1 MQEQPKKFTIL
12 NLDLSAVHAEP
23 VSHQLEVVDVPHRK
37 RSPRFFFPLKNSR
50 VHQAV
55 APGSVGDV
63 MRMTSVELDQL
74 TNARSLAHMATK
86 SARRRGSVSHD
97 RTSTDDHSPRYG
109 KIEQQFLPKETATR
123 GVVPQRAHKIVV
135 RNGRLVDVT
144 EEEED
149 KMAITAVKKAEEHAR
164 ERAVLGGAGSPLK
177 SPRLAEAQLERVL
190 LPRSPR
196 GSAGYA
202 PSPRSRS
209 SQNGPSPEHPFVGAA
224 VSAVPVAVSFREIR
238 AAAVEVFSVHVEP
251 VEIVE
256 VEAHTVETVSI
267 MEPVAFHVE
276 PVRVTSMV
284 VETVEVQTT
293 HAPVAMAS
301 PASPPHGAAPLSRVS
316 GSIETVDGA
325 SHPILSLDFTDR
337 EMSDTDLVPELAK
350 LPDDRTLVL
359 LLSGNDMLREGAEEL
374 NRLFLEGKRVQS
386 LQLQWNLLGSEGAAA
401 LVPGLS
407 ATKFLKF
414 VDLTGNE
421 LEEEG
426 AIALAAG
433 LKENRSIQ
441 SLVIPE
447 NQIGNE
453 GITVIAHALKQNT
466 TLQTLDVSNNN
477 IFEEGA
483 SFLGSV
489 LEQHNRTLVELRLTG
504 NSLRNDGAAALARAV
519 AVHPK
524 LEHLECRNCV
534 IDDQGIIDLCQ
545 AVVGNPAN
553 VFEYMDLSL
562 NNFSIRSELFM
573 QDLLM
578 SVTCKAD
585 VHWKELDASRLFE
598 IEEIDQIV
606 DHFGVAT
613 IIDKYLKEETL
624 LPLIPFDVLLPNISF
639 NDPELSDG
647 LVSNVLD
654 KLHTSRTLFIRGMDL
669 LNILL
674 YHLTSSDA
682 IITTIT
688 ENHVIDSIFAR
699 LGSFVEILTSAKYN
713 NVHGT
718 ARSRPRLGFVRFKTL
733 ELLVNLMKFNNPHLH
748 EQLVEHRVISHL
760 LDLMFEWPDNNFV
773 HHQIKDLIVIIL
785 YSQSEILL
793 TDLLIT
799 ARLPQRIMEVYQP
812 QTALDVGFHKGF
824 FGHLTEMANY
834 VSTSL
839 PTFHYM
845 ATYTDWAVWDRF
857 VAGPLEAT
865 NQILESSYDGCDPT
879 ET

>member
-1 MQEQPKKFTIL
+1 MCP
-12 NLDLSAVHAEP
+12 S
-23 VSHQLEVVDVPHRK
+23 VSSRPGEGFF
-37 RSPRFFFPLKNSR
+37 SPLTFPLAA
-50 VHQAV
+50 QPA
-55 APGSVGDV
+55 SVGDV

-74 TNARSLAHMATK
+74 TNARSLAHMVTK

-97 RTSTDDHSPRYG
+97 RSSAEEHSPRYG

-164 ERAVLGGAGSPLK
+164 ERAILGSSPLK
-177 SPRLAEAQLERVL
+177 SPRLAEAQLERLV

-196 GSAGYA
+196 GSGYV
-202 PSPRSRS
+202 PSPRGRN
-209 SQNGPSPEHPFVGAA
+209 SQTTAQSPDHAFVPSALPI
-224 VSAVPVAVSFREIR
+224 AVSFREIR
-238 AAAVEVFSVHVEP
+238 AAAAEVFSVHVEP
-251 VEIVE
+251 LEVME

-276 PVRVTSMV
+276 PVRHTSMV
-284 VETVEVQTT
+284 VESVEVQTSGPPSPQ
-293 HAPVAMAS
+293 APS
-301 PASPPHGAAPLSRVS
+301 PTRLSRASNSV
-316 GSIETVDGA
+316 ETIDGA

-337 EMSDTDLVPELAK
+337 EMSDTELVPELAK
-350 LPDDRTLVL
+350 LPEDRTLVL

-374 NRLFLEGKRVQS
+374 NRLFLSGKRVQS

-433 LKENRSIQ
+433 LKDNRSIQ

-466 TLQTLDVSNNN
+466 TLQTLDASNNN

-483 SFLGSV
+483 AFLGSV

-504 NSLRNDGAAALARAV
+504 NSLRNEGAAALARAIK
-519 AVHPK
+519 VHPK
-524 LEHLECRNCV
+524 LEHIECRNCV

-545 AVVGNPAN
+545 AVMENPAN

-562 NNFSIRSELFM
+562 NNFSIRSELYM

-578 SVTCKAD
+578 STTCKAD

-613 IIDKYLKEETL
+613 IIDKYLREETL

-647 LVSNVLD
+647 LVGNVLD

-699 LGSFVEILTSAKYN
+699 LHSFVEILTSSKYN

-718 ARSRPRLGFVRFKTL
+718 ASSRPRLGFVRFKTL

-793 TDLLIT
+793 TDLLVT

-845 ATYTDWAVWDRF
+845 ATYSDWAIWDRF

-865 NQILESSYDGCDPT
+865 NQILESSYEGCDPT
-879 ET
+879 EA

>member
-1 MQEQPKKFTIL
+1 MPAAAAT
-12 NLDLSAVHAEP
+12 S
-23 VSHQLEVVDVPHRK
+23 
-37 RSPRFFFPLKNSR
+37 
-50 VHQAV
+50 
-55 APGSVGDV
+55 GDV
-63 MRMTSVELDQL
+63 MRMSSVELDHL
-74 TNARSLAHMATK
+74 TTAQALAHMVTK
-86 SARRRGSVSHD
+86 SARRRGSVSHEPEQ
-97 RTSTDDHSPRYG
+97 SPRYG
-109 KIEQQFLPKETATR
+109 KIEQQFLPKEVAAR
-123 GVVPQRAHKIVV
+123 GVVPMRAHKIVV

-164 ERAVLGGAGSPLK
+164 ERVSLSISPLK
-177 SPRLAEAQLERVL
+177 SPRVVEQLERVL

-196 GSAGYA
+196 GSAGYV
-202 PSPRSRS
+202 PSPRGRT
-209 SQNGPSPEHPFVGAA
+209 SQGSTPSPTGMPEREHHVLAA
-224 VSAVPVAVSFREIR
+224 PVAVSFREIR
-238 AAAVEVFSVHVEP
+238 AAAAEVFSVHVEP
-251 VEIVE
+251 AEVVEM
-256 VEAHTVETVSI
+256 EAHTVETVSI
-267 MEPVAFHVE
+267 MEAVAFHVE
-276 PVRVTSMV
+276 PIRHTSMV
-284 VETVEVQTT
+284 VETVEINTT
-293 HAPVAMAS
+293 VAQVAS
-301 PASPPHGAAPLSRVS
+301 VMSTSPRALSRAS
-316 GSIETVDGA
+316 GSVETVDGA
-325 SHPILSLDFTDR
+325 LHPILSLDFTDR
-337 EMSDTDLVPELAK
+337 EMSDAELVPELAK

-359 LLSGNDMLREGAEEL
+359 LLNGNDMLREGAEEL
-374 NRLFLEGKRVQS
+374 NRLLLAGKRVQS

-401 LVPGLS
+401 LVPGLT
-407 ATKFLKF
+407 ATKFLRF

-433 LKENRSIQ
+433 LKENHSIQ

-483 SFLGSV
+483 AVLAGV
-489 LEQHNRTLVELRLTG
+489 LETQNRTLVELRLTG
-504 NSLRNDGAAALARAV
+504 NSLRNEGASALARAV
-519 AVHPK
+519 KGHPK

-545 AVVGNPAN
+545 AVVNNAAN

-562 NNFSIRSELFM
+562 NNFSIRSELYM

-578 SVTCKAD
+578 STSSKAD

-598 IEEIDQIV
+598 IEEIDAIV

-639 NDPELSDG
+639 NDPVLSDG

-654 KLHTSRTLFIRGMDL
+654 KLSTSRTLFIRGMDL

-674 YHLTSSDA
+674 YHLTSTDA

-688 ENHVIDSIFAR
+688 DNHVIDSIFAR
-699 LGSFVEILTSAKYN
+699 LGSFVEILTASKYN

-718 ARSRPRLGFVRFKTL
+718 AGSKPRLGFVRFKTL
-733 ELLVNLMKFNNPHLH
+733 ELLVNLMKFNNAHLH
-748 EQLVEHRVISHL
+748 EQLVQHRVISHL

-799 ARLPQRIMEVYQP
+799 ARLPQRIMDIYQP

-845 ATYTDWAVWDRF
+845 KSYDEWSVWDRF
-857 VAGPLEAT
+857 VAGPLELT
-865 NQILESSYDGCDPT
+865 NQVLESSYDGCDPT
-879 ET
+879 EA